1 MPLQIHGAA
10 ASPALTKWRA
20 GPGPA
25 LFSPCWLQPAKLTS
39 QKIWSFRSVG
49 EGLDGACSRL
59 LFATSQNLF
68 FQVLYCFYALFFL
81 LSMLLF
87 FLYCFLTWARAS
99 SAEMTFNMD
108 ETDRSFIQR
117 LWAPSAQHTST
128 SIALFEGDGGSAEWR
143 STLAIYV
150 SGWAS
155 SGRGGGLAFLNRVAG
170 KAPPGWRSDEG
181 GGQHHLWDIG
191 GFLIPF

>member
-1 MPLQIHGAA
+1 MELQHLQHWPSEGLDQVQHCSHHADCSQRSWPLRKFGASEAHG
-10 ASPALTKWRA
+10 
-20 GPGPA
+20 
-25 LFSPCWLQPAKLTS
+25 
-39 QKIWSFRSVG
+39 RSVG

-128 SIALFEGDGGSAEWR
+128 SIALFEGDRGSAEWR

-155 SGRGGGLAFLNRVAG
+155 SGRGEGLAFLNRVAG